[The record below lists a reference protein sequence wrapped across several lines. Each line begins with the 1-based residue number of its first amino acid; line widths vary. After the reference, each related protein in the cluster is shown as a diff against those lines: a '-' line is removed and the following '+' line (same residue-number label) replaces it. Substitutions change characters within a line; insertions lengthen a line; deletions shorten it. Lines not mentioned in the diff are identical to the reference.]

1 MHAMERTFAY
11 NFSLL
16 ISIFLLFLPSSS
28 SAAVISKPFEVS
40 GWIPYWRV
48 ATGTADA
55 LQHMDVFTE
64 INPFVYTL
72 KSDGTLVDNG
82 KMDEEPWT
90 SFIAEAKKRGVRI
103 IPTVMNSNGE
113 FIAGILKDYSK
124 RIALEDRIAALVFE
138 KGFDGI
144 DIDFEAKGASTNKY
158 FSLFLKGMQMRLGS
172 KKWLM
177 CTIEA
182 RTPPSDAYAKV
193 PKKLEYAND
202 FAAINKYC
210 DRVRFM
216 TYDQRTA
223 DQTLNKKYKG
233 IVYTPLA
240 DTAWVEKSIKLA
252 MKQIN
257 RKKIVIGVATYGDE
271 YRVGGSVGNYEY
283 QIQWAF
289 NPRYADQ
296 IAALYGVVPARNAW
310 GEMGLA
316 YVPTT
321 TQMLIGADVM
331 PALPM
336 PGEIGSNGRAAAA
349 TTSSNSLQTAFRYLV
364 WSDAKAIADKVA
376 LAKKLGVRG
385 VAIFKIDGGED
396 PAMWSVLK

>member
-1 MHAMERTFAY
+1 MNMKYRMFRV
-11 NFSLL
+11 FFVSLF
-16 ISIFLLFLPSSS
+16 FLLPLPA
-28 SAAVISKPFEVS
+28 SAAVISKPFEIS
-40 GWIPYWRV
+40 GWIPYWRT

-55 LQHMDVFTE
+55 MQHLDVFTE

-82 KMDEEPWT
+82 KLGAEPWV
-90 SFIAEAKKRGVRI
+90 SFIAEARKKSVRI

-113 FIAGILKDYSK
+113 FIGGILKNDAK

-158 FSLFLKGMQMRLGS
+158 FSLFLKGLQMRLGS

-182 RTPPSDAYAKV
+182 RTPPEDAYAKA

-202 FAAINKYC
+202 FVAINKYC

-216 TYDQRTA
+216 AYDQRTA
-223 DQTLNKKYKG
+223 DLKLNKKYKA
-233 IVYTPLA
+233 IIYTPIA

-257 RKKIVIGVATYGDE
+257 KKKIMIGVATYGYE
-271 YRVGGSVGNYEY
+271 YRVGGAVGDYTY
-283 QIQWAF
+283 SILWSF

-296 IAALYGVVPARNAW
+296 IAGLYGVTPARNVW

-331 PALPM
+331 PAFPV
-336 PGEIGSNGRAAAA
+336 PGEQVSGVAQQSVA
-349 TTSSNSLQTAFRYLV
+349 TTTRLQTAFRYLV

-396 PAMWSVLK
+396 PAMWKYLK

>member
-1 MHAMERTFAY
+1 MKASLSTFKIVFVAV
-11 NFSLL
+11 
-16 ISIFLLFLPSSS
+16 FLLLPTGV
-28 SAAVISKPFEVS
+28 SAAVISKPFEIS
-40 GWIPYWRV
+40 GWIPYWRT

-55 LQHMDVFTE
+55 LQHLDVFTE

-72 KSDGTLVDNG
+72 KNDGTLVDNG
-82 KMDEEPWT
+82 KLDAEPWV
-90 SFIAEAKKRGVRI
+90 SFITEAKKRNVRI

-113 FIAGILKDYSK
+113 FIAGILKNDKK
-124 RIALEDRIAALVFE
+124 RIALEDRISALVFE

-144 DIDFEAKGASTNKY
+144 DIDFEGKGASTKPY
-158 FSLFLKGMQMRLGS
+158 FSLFLKGLQMRLGS
-172 KKWLM
+172 TKWLM

-182 RTPPSDAYAKV
+182 RTPPEDAYAKV

-202 FAAINKYC
+202 FVAINKYC

-223 DQTLNKKYKG
+223 DLTLNKKNKA
-233 IVYTPLA
+233 IVYTPIA

-252 MKQIN
+252 SKQIN
-257 RKKIVIGVATYGDE
+257 KKKIMIGIATYGNE
-271 YRVGGSVGNYEY
+271 YRVGGSVGNYVY
-283 QIQWAF
+283 KIQCAF
-289 NPRYADQ
+289 NPRYSDQ
-296 IAALYGVVPARNAW
+296 IAAAYGVTPARNMW

-321 TQMLIGADVM
+321 TQMMIGADVM
-331 PALPM
+331 PAAPM
-336 PGEIGSNGRAAAA
+336 PGESGTNISQNA
-349 TTSSNSLQTAFRYLV
+349 TASTSLQTAFRYLV

-396 PAMWSVLK
+396 PAMWDVLK

>member
-1 MHAMERTFAY
+1 MRPIQPFFKIAIFTV
-11 NFSLL
+11 
-16 ISIFLLFLPSSS
+16 IFLLPLPA
-28 SAAVISKPFEVS
+28 SAAIISKPFEVS
-40 GWIPYWRV
+40 GWIPYWRT

-55 LQHMDVFTE
+55 LQHLDVFTE

-82 KMDEEPWT
+82 KLDAEPWT
-90 SFIAEAKKRGVRI
+90 SFLAEAKRKNVRI

-113 FIAGILKDYSK
+113 FIAGILKSYSQ
-124 RIALEDRIAALVFE
+124 RIALEDRIAALVFD

-144 DIDFEAKGASTNKY
+144 DIDFEAKGASTNPY
-158 FSLFLKGMQMRLGS
+158 FSLFLKGLQMRLGS
-172 KKWLM
+172 TKWLM

-182 RTPPSDAYAKV
+182 RTPPADAFAKI

-202 FAAINKYC
+202 FVAINKYC

-240 DTAWVEKSIKLA
+240 DTAWVEKSIRLA
-252 MKQIN
+252 MKTIN
-257 RKKIVIGVATYGDE
+257 KKKIVIGIATYGNE
-271 YRVGGSVGNYEY
+271 YRVGGSVGDYEY

-296 IAALYGVVPARNAW
+296 IAALYGVTPARNAW

-316 YVPTT
+316 YVPTS
-321 TQMLIGADVM
+321 TQMMIGADVM
-331 PALPM
+331 PAAPM
-336 PGEIGSNGRAAAA
+336 PGESGTNISQNA
-349 TTSSNSLQTAFRYLV
+349 TASTSLQTAFRYLV

-396 PAMWSVLK
+396 PAMWDVLK

>member
-1 MHAMERTFAY
+1 MNTFKTVRNIILVAL
-11 NFSLL
+11 F
-16 ISIFLLFLPSSS
+16 FLSPL
-28 SAAVISKPFEVS
+28 SADAVVISKPFEVS
-40 GWIPYWRV
+40 GWIPYWRT

-55 LQHMDVFTE
+55 LQYLDVFTE

-72 KSDGTLVDNG
+72 KNDGSLVDNG
-82 KMDEEPWT
+82 KLNEEPWI

-113 FIAGILKDYSK
+113 FIAGILKNYSQ

-138 KGFDGI
+138 NNFDGI
-144 DIDFEAKGASTNKY
+144 DIDFEAKGASTNPY
-158 FSLFLKGMQMRLGS
+158 FSLFLKGLQMRLGS

-182 RTPPSDAYAKV
+182 RTPPADAFAKI

-202 FAAINKYC
+202 FVAINKYC

-223 DQTLNKKYKG
+223 DQMLNKKYKG

-240 DTAWVEKSIKLA
+240 DTAWVEKSIRLA
-252 MKQIN
+252 MKTIN
-257 RKKIVIGVATYGDE
+257 KKKIVIGIATYGNE
-271 YRVGGSVGNYEY
+271 YRVGGSVGDYEY

-296 IAALYGVVPARNAW
+296 IAALYGVTPARNAW

-316 YVPTT
+316 YVPTS
-321 TQMLIGADVM
+321 TQMMIGADVM
-331 PALPM
+331 PAAPM
-336 PGEIGSNGRAAAA
+336 PGESGTNISQNA
-349 TTSSNSLQTAFRYLV
+349 TASTSLQTAFRYLV

-396 PAMWSVLK
+396 PAMWDVLKN

>member
-1 MHAMERTFAY
+1 MDMTKITLFLRTFFVVA
-11 NFSLL
+11 F
-16 ISIFLLFLPSSS
+16 FLAPVSAD
-28 SAAVISKPFEVS
+28 AAVISKPFEVS

-55 LQHMDVFTE
+55 LQHLDVFTE
-64 INPFVYTL
+64 VNPFVYTL

-82 KMDEEPWT
+82 KLNEEPWL
-90 SFIAEAKKRGVRI
+90 SFIAEAKRKKVRV

-113 FIAGILKDYSK
+113 FIAGILKNGPK
-124 RIALEDRIAALVFE
+124 RRALEDRIAALVFDNN
-138 KGFDGI
+138 FDGI
-144 DIDFEAKGASTNKY
+144 DIDFEAKGASTNPY
-158 FSLFLKGMQMRLGS
+158 FSLFLKGLQMRLGS
-172 KKWLM
+172 TKWLM

-182 RTPPSDAYAKV
+182 RTPPGDAYAKV

-223 DQTLNKKYKG
+223 DLNLNKKNKAV
-233 IVYTPLA
+233 VYTPIA
-240 DTAWVEKSIKLA
+240 DAAWVEKSIRLA

-257 RKKIVIGVATYGDE
+257 KKKIVLGIATYGYE
-271 YRVGGSVGNYEY
+271 YRVGGAVGDYDY
-283 QIQWAF
+283 SILWSF

-296 IAALYGVVPARNAW
+296 IAGLYGVTPARNVW

-321 TQMLIGADVM
+321 TQMMIGADVM
-331 PALPM
+331 TAAPV
-336 PGEIGSNGRAAAA
+336 PGEAAAGAPQNA
-349 TTSSNSLQTAFRYLV
+349 TASTSLQTAFRYLV
-364 WSDAKAIADKVA
+364 WSDARAIADKVA
-376 LAKKLGVRG
+376 LAKKLGIRG

-396 PAMWSVLK
+396 PAMWEVLKN